1 MFMAEVGR
9 AEGEGG
15 AEDLEMRL
23 ERWARRSSE
32 GPPSIVTC
40 GHENSRQKGL
50 DQYCPGSPP
59 ALKC

>member
-1 MFMAEVGR
+1 
-9 AEGEGG
+9 
-15 AEDLEMRL
+15 MRL